1 MKMAALV
8 ELQLTVL
15 EHLFGPKED
24 GYRILRGVDASGE
37 PVILKGKAFP
47 ETLGD
52 GDEIVASGKWQQ
64 TARGPQFTVTNARR
78 TLPRTVQGLETWM
91 ANARIPGIGK
101 ARAKRLCDV
110 FGLSAINKVV
120 SGDPMAIKIIGK
132 KAYEG
137 AAIALGEREREAEVG
152 AKMAEHQIGPAL
164 QAKIIKHY
172 GEKAVQIIEERPYRL
187 VIDISGVAFR
197 TADAIA
203 KSSGFDPNSRDRI
216 KAGIV
221 ECMRMAL
228 SDGHTALHHEQLVSR
243 ADRLLYVDREL
254 IESALSEMAR
264 TRLRKVDING
274 APGWSTALLDEA
286 EERLARNLTA
296 KLLEEAPF
304 NPVAVADAVAE
315 GQAKVG
321 VQLNPEQAA
330 AVRNALSNKLSI
342 ITGGPGTGKTKTLEV
357 LMQAWKILAPSQDAI
372 THDQIQIAAPTGRAA
387 QHAGQVTGSEART
400 IHRLLEY
407 NPEFNGFERDRDNPL
422 EAGLIAIDES
432 SMPDA
437 QLTQCLSEAWGDAF
451 VVFLGD
457 VDQLKSVGPGNVLG
471 DMIDSGVVPCTRLKE
486 IYRQASGSGIALGA
500 AQVKAGEVP
509 HMSSPGKGEL
519 VFIPIEEQEQMAERI
534 DEMFCQSMPAYLAKA
549 RIPATSIQ
557 VLSPGKQGLTGTI
570 ELNRRIQQRL
580 HAARPT
586 SIMVHLADQMIGKVG
601 DSVIQLENDY
611 ERMIFNGDPGRIVE
625 IEADDKGR
633 AAKTHVDF
641 GRKIHTFEGASATNL
656 ALSYALTIH
665 KSQGSEY
672 DVVIIP
678 LSPAHFTLN
687 KRPIIYT
694 GMTRA
699 KRICVFVG
707 QISVLRRA
715 LSETGDIRRVTTLA
729 TRLKKTCS

>member
-1 MKMAALV
+1 MSALI

-15 EHLFGPKED
+15 EHVFGPKED
-24 GYRILRGVDASGE
+24 GYRILRGVDSAGE
-37 PVILKGKAFP
+37 QVIVKGKAFP
-47 ETLGD
+47 ETLTD
-52 GDEIVASGKWQQ
+52 GDQIVASGKWQQ
-64 TARGPQFTVTNARR
+64 SARGPQFNVAHARR
-78 TLPRTVQGLETWM
+78 TLPSTVSGLESWL
-91 ANARIPGIGK
+91 AHAKIPGIGK

-110 FGLSAINKVV
+110 FGLDAISRVV
-120 SGDPMAIKIIGK
+120 SGDPMAVKIIGK

-137 AAIALGEREREAEVG
+137 AAIALGDREREAEVG

-172 GEKAVQIIEERPYRL
+172 GDKAVQVIEERPYRL
-187 VIDISGVAFR
+187 VLDINGVAFR

-203 KSSGFDPNSRDRI
+203 KSSGLDPNSPDRI

-228 SDGHTALHHEQLVSR
+228 SDGHTALHHEQLVSQV
-243 ADRLLYVDREL
+243 DRLLYVDRDL

-264 TRLRKVDING
+264 TRLRKVDLNG
-274 APGWSTALLDEA
+274 TPGWSTAQLDEA
-286 EERLARNLTA
+286 EERLASRIIA
-296 KLLEEAPF
+296 KLREETPF
-304 NPVAVADAVAE
+304 EADAIEVAVSAA
-315 GQAKVG
+315 QAKVG
-321 VQLNPEQAA
+321 VQLNTEQAA
-330 AVRNALSNKLSI
+330 AVANALANKLSI

-357 LMQAWKILAPSQDAI
+357 LMHAWKLLATS
-372 THDQIQIAAPTGRAA
+372 HDEIKHDEIQIAAPTGRAA
-387 QHAGQVTGSEART
+387 QHAGQVTGVEAKT

-407 NPEFNGFERDRDNPL
+407 NPEFNGFQRDEDNPL

-437 QLTQCLSEAWGDAF
+437 QLAQSLSAAWADAF

-471 DMIDSGVVPCTRLKE
+471 DMIDSGIVPCTRLKE
-486 IYRQASGSGIALGA
+486 IYRQAAGSGIALGA
-500 AQVKAGEVP
+500 AQVKTGEVP
-509 HMSSPGKGEL
+509 HMSAPGKGEL
-519 VFIPIEEQEQMAERI
+519 VFIPLDDQEQMAERI
-534 DEMFCQSMPAYLAKA
+534 DEMFCLSMPAYLAKA
-549 RIPATSIQ
+549 GIEATSIQ
-557 VLSPGKQGLTGTI
+557 VLSPGKQGHTGTI

-580 HAARPT
+580 HAKRPT
-586 SIMVHLADQMIGKVG
+586 SLLVHLSDQMIGKVG

-625 IEADDKGR
+625 IETDEKGR
-633 AAKTHVDF
+633 TTKTHVDF
-641 GRKIHTFEGASATNL
+641 GGKVHTFEGASATNL

-678 LSPAHFTLN
+678 LSPAHYSLN

-715 LSETGDIRRVTTLA
+715 LSEMGNIRRITTLA
-729 TRLKKTCS
+729 TRLKSKCS